1 LLAIVL
7 CADSCDVS
15 RRKLSTTNSTPRIT
29 TMIQVIDR
37 REFIKQ
43 AAQTGAAV
51 GLTAMATDTL
61 RAAPKQL
68 FRISLA
74 QWSLHKALFAKQLDN
89 LDFAKTAK
97 QDFGISA
104 IEYVN
109 QFFKDKAKDTAYLK
123 EMLKRTKD
131 LGVENRL
138 IMCDGEGN
146 LGDPD
151 AAKRQQAVENH
162 YKWVE
167 AAKFLGCKII
177 RVNAASRGS
186 FEEQQ
191 KLAADGLRKLTEY
204 GAKLKIAVIV
214 ENHGGLSSNGQW
226 LTGVMKLVNHP
237 MCGTLPDFGN
247 FRVSRDEEYDRYK
260 GVAEMMPYAK
270 AVSAK
275 SHDFD
280 EQGNETHTDYRKMAK
295 IVLDAGY
302 HSFFGIEYEGDK
314 LSEPDGILA
323 TKKLLERVHDEM
335 LKK

>member
-1 LLAIVL
+1 M
-7 CADSCDVS
+7 
-15 RRKLSTTNSTPRIT
+15 T
-29 TMIQVIDR
+29 TMIQVIER

-43 AAQTGAAV
+43 AAQTTAAL
-51 GLTAMATDTL
+51 GITTMAHETLT
-61 RAAPKQL
+61 AAPKPL
-68 FRISLA
+68 FKISLA
-74 QWSLHKALFAKQLDN
+74 QWSLHKTLFAKQLDN

-104 IEYVN
+104 VEYVN
-109 QFFKDKAKDTAYLK
+109 QFFKDKAKDKAYLG

-138 IMCDGEGN
+138 IMCDGEGM

-167 AAKFLGCKII
+167 AAKFLGCQMI

-186 FEEQQ
+186 YEEQQ
-191 KLAADGLRKLTEY
+191 KLAADGLRKLTEF
-204 GAKLKIAVIV
+204 GAQHNIAVVV

-226 LTGVMKLVNHP
+226 LVGVMKLVNHK

-247 FRVSRDEEYDRYK
+247 FRVSQTEEYDRYK
-260 GVAEMMPYAK
+260 GVTELMPFAK

-280 EQGNETHTDYRKMAK
+280 AQGNETQIDYRRMMK
-295 IVLDAGY
+295 IVLDHKY
-302 HSFFGIEYEGDK
+302 NSFVGIEYEGSK
-314 LSEPDGILA
+314 LSEPEGIRA
-323 TKKLLERVHDEM
+323 TKKLLDTIHTE
-335 LKK
+335 LTQKAK

>member
-1 LLAIVL
+1 
-7 CADSCDVS
+7 
-15 RRKLSTTNSTPRIT
+15 
-29 TMIQVIDR
+29 MIQVIER
-37 REFIKQ
+37 RAFLTQ
-43 AAQTGAAV
+43 AAKTSAAI
-51 GLTAMATDTL
+51 GLAALTTETL
-61 RAAPKQL
+61 LAAPKPL
-68 FRISLA
+68 FQISLA

-97 QDFGISA
+97 QDYGINA
-104 IEYVN
+104 VEYVN
-109 QFFKDKAKDTAYLK
+109 QFFKDKAKDTTYLG

-167 AAKFLGCKII
+167 AAKFLGCKMI

-186 FEEQQ
+186 YEEQQ
-191 KLAADGLRKLTEY
+191 KLAADGLRKLAEF
-204 GAKLKIAVIV
+204 GAQHKIAVIV

-226 LTGVMKLVNHP
+226 LTGVMKLVNHKN
-237 MCGTLPDFGN
+237 CGTLPDFGN
-247 FRVSRDEEYDRYK
+247 FRVSQTEEYDRYK

-275 SHDFD
+275 THDFD
-280 EQGNETHTDYRKMAK
+280 EQGNETQIDYRRMVKL
-295 IVLDAGY
+295 VLDAKY
-302 HSFFGIEYEGDK
+302 TSFFGIEYEGDK
-314 LSEPDGILA
+314 LSEPDGIRA
-323 TKKLLERVHDEM
+323 TKKLLEKVRAELM
-335 LKK
+335 IKTK

>member
-1 LLAIVL
+1 
-7 CADSCDVS
+7 
-15 RRKLSTTNSTPRIT
+15 
-29 TMIQVIDR
+29 MIQVIER

-43 AAQTGAAV
+43 AAQTAAAL
-51 GLTAMATDTL
+51 GITTMASEALT
-61 RAAPKQL
+61 AAPKPL
-68 FRISLA
+68 FQISLA
-74 QWSLHKALFAKQLDN
+74 QWSLHKTLFAKQLDN

-97 QDFGISA
+97 QEFGISA
-104 IEYVN
+104 VEYVN
-109 QFFKDKAKDTAYLK
+109 QFFKDKAKDTAYLG

-138 IMCDGEGN
+138 IMCDGEGM

-186 FEEQQ
+186 YEEQQ
-191 KLAADGLRKLTEY
+191 KLAADGLRKLTEF
-204 GAKLKIAVIV
+204 GAKHNIAVVV

-226 LTGVMKLVNHP
+226 LTGVMKLVNHK

-247 FRVSRDEEYDRYK
+247 FRVSQTEEYDRYK
-260 GVAEMMPYAK
+260 GVAELMPFAK

-275 SHDFD
+275 THDFD
-280 EQGNETHTDYRKMAK
+280 EQGNETHTDYRRMMK
-295 IVLDAGY
+295 IVLDHKY
-302 HSFFGIEYEGDK
+302 NSFVGIEYEGSK
-314 LSEPDGILA
+314 LSEMDGIRA
-323 TKKLLERVHDEM
+323 SKKLLDTIHTE
-335 LKK
+335 LTQKK

>member
-1 LLAIVL
+1 
-7 CADSCDVS
+7 
-15 RRKLSTTNSTPRIT
+15 
-29 TMIQVIDR
+29 MIQVIER
-37 REFIKQ
+37 RAFIKQ
-43 AAQTGAAV
+43 AAQTGAVFGITA
-51 GLTAMATDTL
+51 LTKETL
-61 RAAPKQL
+61 SAAPKPL
-68 FRISLA
+68 FQISLA

-97 QDFGISA
+97 QDYGINA
-104 IEYVN
+104 VEYVN
-109 QFFKDKAKDTAYLK
+109 QFFKDKAQDKTYLG

-167 AAKFLGCKII
+167 AAKFLGCTII

-186 FEEQQ
+186 YEEQQ
-191 KLAADGLRKLTEY
+191 KLAADGLRKLTEF
-204 GAKLKIAVIV
+204 GAQHKIAVIV

-226 LTGVMKLVNHP
+226 LAGVMKLVKHKN
-237 MCGTLPDFGN
+237 CGTLPDFGN
-247 FRVSRDEEYDRYK
+247 FRLSPTEEYDRYK

-275 SHDFD
+275 THDFD
-280 EQGNETHTDYRKMAK
+280 AEGNETHTDYRRMVKL
-295 IVLDAGY
+295 VLDAGY

-314 LSEPDGILA
+314 LSEPDGIRA
-323 TKKLLERVHDEM
+323 SKKLLERIHQE
-335 LKK
+335 LAPKAK